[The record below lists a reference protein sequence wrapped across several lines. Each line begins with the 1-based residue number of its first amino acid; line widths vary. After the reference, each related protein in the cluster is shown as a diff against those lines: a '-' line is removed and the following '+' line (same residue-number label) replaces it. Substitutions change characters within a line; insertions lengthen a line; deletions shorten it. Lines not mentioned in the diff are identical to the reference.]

1 LTDMDETI
9 EKINLLNHKIMRK
22 LRMDNMGRWS
32 KDLLD
37 LSYIELTIIRLLFEK
52 PFIIMK
58 EVGKRVAVPGS
69 TLTSII
75 DRLENVGIVER
86 MPSKKDRR
94 AIELR
99 LTPKGEHVHSE
110 HERVD
115 RLITKKMLKP
125 LSKEEVESLMRLLEK
140 IFEG

>member
-1 LTDMDETI
+1 MDETI
-9 EKINLLNHKIMRK
+9 EKINVLNHKIMRK

-37 LSYIELTIIRLLFEK
+37 LSYIELTIIRLLFEE
-52 PFIIMK
+52 PFTIMK
-58 EVGKRVAVPGS
+58 EVGKRVVVPGS

-75 DRLENVGIVER
+75 DRLEKGGIVER
-86 MPSKKDRR
+86 IPGKKDRR
-94 AIELR
+94 SIELR
-99 LTPKGEHVHSE
+99 LTPKGEHAHSE

-125 LSKEEVESLMRLLEK
+125 LSRDEIITLMRLLEK

>member
-1 LTDMDETI
+1 MDEAI
-9 EKINLLNHKIMRK
+9 EKINALNHKIMRK

-32 KDLLD
+32 KDLSD
-37 LSYIELTIIRLLFEK
+37 ISYIELTIIRLIFEE

-58 EVGKRVAVPGS
+58 EVGKRIAVPGS

-75 DRLENVGIVER
+75 DRLEKGGIVER
-86 MPSKKDRR
+86 VPSKKDRR

-99 LTPKGEHVHSE
+99 LTPKGKHVHSE

-115 RLITKKMLKP
+115 RLITKKMLRP
-125 LSKEEVESLMRLLEK
+125 LSRDEIITLMRLLEK